1 MRQLREDLGLR
12 NSKFLAGTG
21 AFFFFFIEG
30 EERRVRKKIFLI
42 TISIFINV
50 WLLTT
55 CDLFLFQFW
64 HLIFPQEL
72 VCDSW
77 TVKFIAE

>member
-1 MRQLREDLGLR
+1 MRQLREDLGLK

-21 AFFFFFIEG
+21 AFFHWGRGTES
-30 EERRVRKKIFLI
+30 KKREIFLI
-42 TISIFINV
+42 IISIFINV
-50 WLLTT
+50 WLLTSW
-55 CDLFLFQFW
+55 DLFLFQFW
-64 HLIFPQEL
+64 HLMFPQEL

>member
-1 MRQLREDLGLR
+1 MGQLREDLGPR

-21 AFFFFFIEG
+21 AFFFIG
-30 EERRVRKKIFLI
+30 GGERRVRKEIFLI

-50 WLLTT
+50 WLLTA

-64 HLIFPQEL
+64 HLMFSQEL
-72 VCDSW
+72 VCDS
-77 TVKFIAE
+77 